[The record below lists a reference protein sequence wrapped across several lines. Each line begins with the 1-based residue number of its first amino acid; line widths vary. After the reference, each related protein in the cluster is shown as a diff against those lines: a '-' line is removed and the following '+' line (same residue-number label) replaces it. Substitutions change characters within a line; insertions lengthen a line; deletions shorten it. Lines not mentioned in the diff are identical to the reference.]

1 MISSPIPSGASAKM
15 VIESD
20 MLQYAEGARVSYAQ
34 NGGTLEITISASDT
48 PDGIGDEITKFD
60 IIAFNERKSVV

>member
-1 MISSPIPSGASAKM
+1 MS
-15 VIESD
+15 
-20 MLQYAEGARVSYAQ
+20 EGARVSYAQ

-60 IIAFNERKSVV
+60 IIAFNDYNTRLSDTIALKQKNYRREQISYSGN